1 MRSFNL
7 FADEPG
13 EASLDLGQ
21 AVGAAQIGAQ
31 LYRLG
36 EGAEGAELTLDPTV
50 ESWLLVLTGAPALG
64 EQALRPGD
72 LLRVAGA
79 GAQVDGPGTAL
90 VLSADRTPTQPEV
103 DGPAVNLYDVAVGG
117 TPDRPRGYR
126 RRQLRVGPDI
136 GGVRLG
142 ATVYELGPGDSI
154 CPYHYENV
162 EEEWLVVLRGTPTL
176 RDPEGERRL
185 AAGVAVCFPVGAE
198 GAHKV
203 TNQSHSPVRV
213 LMLSTI
219 PEVDLSICV
228 YPDSGKVSVYPPG
241 KIFRLRDAVDY
252 WDGEA

>member
-7 FADEPG
+7 LVEEPG
-13 EASLDLGQ
+13 EASLDVGQ

-36 EGAEGAELTLDPTV
+36 GGAQSAPLTSDPTV
-50 ESWLLVLTGAPALG
+50 ESWLLVLSGAPTLD
-64 EQALRPGD
+64 EQTLHPGD
-72 LLRVAGA
+72 LLRVSGA
-79 GAQVDGPGTAL
+79 GARLDGPGTAL
-90 VLSADRTPTQPEV
+90 LLSADRTPGQPDV
-103 DGPAVNLYDVAVGG
+103 DAPAVNLYDVAVGG
-117 TPDRPRGYR
+117 APDLPRGYR
-126 RRQLRVGPDI
+126 HRTLRLGPTI

-142 ATVYELGPGDSI
+142 ATVYELDPGNSI

-185 AAGVAVCFPVGAE
+185 AAGVAACFPVGAE

-203 TNQSHSPVRV
+203 TNRSHSLVRV